1 RRWVWI
7 TIAPF
12 VTNNVPAC
20 NLYAKCGFTLGGID
34 LFTYK
39 TRPQV
44 SNETA
49 MYWYWFSGAQDDA

>member
-1 RRWVWI
+1 
-7 TIAPF
+7 
-12 VTNNVPAC
+12 
-20 NLYAKCGFTLGGID
+20 
-34 LFTYK
+34 K

>member
-1 RRWVWI
+1 MWSRYKVRKVHQI
-7 TIAPF
+7 P
-12 VTNNVPAC
+12 
-20 NLYAKCGFTLGGID
+20 KCGFTLGGID

>member
-1 RRWVWI
+1 IRLE
-7 TIAPF
+7 TQ
-12 VTNNVPAC
+12 TNNVPAC

>member
-1 RRWVWI
+1 
-7 TIAPF
+7 
-12 VTNNVPAC
+12 
-20 NLYAKCGFTLGGID
+20 
-34 LFTYK
+34 

>member
-1 RRWVWI
+1 
-7 TIAPF
+7 
-12 VTNNVPAC
+12 PAC